1 MYVCED
7 NATPAWRK
15 SVEHVMAHRIP
26 FNKPYISGKESEYVS
41 RAIGAGQIAADGPF
55 TKGCARFI
63 EERFCAAKALMMPS
77 CTAGLEMAAL
87 LCDLQPG
94 DEVILPSYTF
104 VSTANAF
111 VRAGARPVFVD
122 IRPDTLNLDETK
134 IEAAITPRTKAI
146 CPVHY
151 AGVGC
156 EMDSINQ
163 LAKKHGLLVVEDAA
177 QGVHAYYRERALG
190 SIGDLGAYSFH
201 DTKNYVSGE
210 GGALTINNR
219 ALLERAVIIR
229 DKGTNRQKFFRGEID
244 KYTWVDVGSSFL
256 PAEITCAF
264 LQAQLEQLDSILQR
278 RRQIHERYAERLA
291 PLERSGALRGPRV
304 PAHCKQNYHMFY
316 ILLRDEQA
324 REGLAT
330 HLRQKGI
337 QAVSHY
343 VPLHLSPMGRK
354 WGYEEGALPV
364 TEDLSARLLRLPL
377 WFALGE
383 REQDEVCDG
392 IQEFLR

>member
-1 MYVCED
+1 
-7 NATPAWRK
+7 
-15 SVEHVMAHRIP
+15 MAHRIP
-26 FNKPYISGKESEYVS
+26 FNKPYVSGKELEYVT
-41 RAIGAGQIAADGPF
+41 RAITAGEIAADGRF
-55 TKGCARFI
+55 TKSCARFLETHFGI
-63 EERFCAAKALMMPS
+63 AKVLMMPS

-94 DEVILPSYTF
+94 DEVIMPSYTF

-122 IRPDTLNLDETK
+122 IRPDTLNLDETRV
-134 IEAAITPRTKAI
+134 EAAITARTKALA
-146 CPVHY
+146 PVHY

-156 EMDSINQ
+156 EMDVLNP
-163 LAKKHGLLVVEDAA
+163 LAKKHGLVVVEDAA
-177 QGVHAYYRERALG
+177 QGVHAYYRDQALG
-190 SIGDLGAYSFH
+190 AIGDLGAYSFH

-210 GGALTINNR
+210 GGTLNINNR
-219 ALLERAVIIR
+219 ALLERAEIIR

-256 PAEITCAF
+256 PAEISCAF
-264 LQAQLEQLDSILQR
+264 LQAQLEQLDPILQR
-278 RRQIHERYAERLA
+278 RRAVHERYAELLE

-304 PAHCKQNYHMFY
+304 PAHCRQNYHMFY
-316 ILLRDEQA
+316 ILLRSEQE
-324 REGLAT
+324 REGLAS

-354 WGYEEGALPV
+354 WGYEEGSLPV
-364 TEDLSARLLRLPL
+364 TEDLSARLLRLPM
-377 WFALGE
+377 WFGLSE
-383 REQDEVCDG
+383 SEQDEVCSG
-392 IQEFLR
+392 IREFLGA